1 MPEIWIAAQGGI
13 MTNNKYVLSWIDE
26 VAAMCKPDR
35 IVWIDGSE
43 EQAEALRAEACA
55 TGELTK
61 LNQELLP
68 GCYLHRTAVNDVARV
83 EDRTFICTP
92 TNEEAGNINNWVD
105 PDEMYAALKNL
116 YTGSMKGKTMY
127 VIPYSMG
134 IVGSDF
140 AKIGIEL
147 TDSIYV
153 VLNMIIMTRVGKEV
167 IDALGDSP
175 DYVKGLHSVADCD
188 EKNRYI
194 VHFPQDNT
202 IMSINSGYGECSVW

>member
-1 MPEIWIAAQGGI
+1 
-13 MTNNKYVLSWIDE
+13 
-26 VAAMCKPDR
+26 
-35 IVWIDGSE
+35 
-43 EQAEALRAEACA
+43 
-55 TGELTK
+55 
-61 LNQELLP
+61 
-68 GCYLHRTAVNDVARV
+68 
-83 EDRTFICTP
+83 
-92 TNEEAGNINNWVD
+92 
-105 PDEMYAALKNL
+105 
-116 YTGSMKGKTMY
+116 MY

-194 VHFPQDNT
+194 VHFPHDNT
-202 IMSINSGYGECSVW
+202 IMSFISGHCGNVLLGK